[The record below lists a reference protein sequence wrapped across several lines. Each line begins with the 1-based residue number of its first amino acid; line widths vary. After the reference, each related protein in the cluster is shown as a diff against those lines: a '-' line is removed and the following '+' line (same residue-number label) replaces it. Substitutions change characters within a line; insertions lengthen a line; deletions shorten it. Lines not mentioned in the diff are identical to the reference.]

1 MSTLQHLFL
10 PVAGW
15 PRPDTRAD
23 RGSLRRGRHR
33 SRRPRALLHVEQL
46 EARNLLAPTVVDPN
60 LAVRTVVSGLA
71 QPTSMAFL
79 GTNDFLVLEKASG
92 KVQHVVNGAIVG
104 TALDLA
110 VNNNSERGL
119 LGIALDPA
127 FATNHAVYLYWTQS
141 APPPPAGADPH
152 FPTQIRGP
160 DTPALGA
167 DTGNVLATPL
177 LGNRVDRFLWDGSK
191 LTWDRNLIRLRSFQF
206 DATNGAARGNHNGG
220 VIQFGP
226 DGKLY
231 VFIGDNGR
239 RGWMQNLV
247 NGPFGPGQNDDQFG
261 GPEPDDAHLTG
272 VVLRLNADGSA
283 PDDNPFTDIGHV
295 FVARLEGS
303 QEVPANASTAKGY
316 AAFFLNKEMTSLT
329 FTVTVT
335 GLDFTGSQTADTG
348 DDLLNAHIHVGANR
362 GT

>member
-1 MSTLQHLFL
+1 MSTFQHLFL

-15 PRPDTRAD
+15 PRPETRAD

-33 SRRPRALLHVEQL
+33 SRRPRALLRVEQL
-46 EARNLLAPTVVDPN
+46 EDRNLLAPTVVDPN

-71 QPTSMAFL
+71 QPTSMEFL

-92 KVQHVVNGAIVG
+92 KVQHVVNGAVT

-167 DTGNVLATPL
+167 DTGDVLAVPL
-177 LGNRVDRFLWDGSK
+177 LGNRVDRFVWNGPALSSART
-191 LTWDRNLIRLRSFQF
+191 LRRLRSFQF
-206 DATNGAARGNHNGG
+206 DATNGAPRANHNGG
-220 VIQFGP
+220 VIRFGP

-231 VFIGDNGR
+231 IIFGDNGR
-239 RGWMQNLV
+239 RGQMQTL
-247 NGPFGPGQNDDQFG
+247 PDGPGPAGNQPDDQFG
-261 GPEPDDAHLTG
+261 GPEP
-272 VVLRLNADGSA
+272 
-283 PDDNPFTDIGHV
+283 
-295 FVARLEGS
+295 
-303 QEVPANASTAKGY
+303 
-316 AAFFLNKEMTSLT
+316 
-329 FTVTVT
+329 
-335 GLDFTGSQTADTG
+335 
-348 DDLLNAHIHVGANR
+348 
-362 GT
+362 